1 MLIALSLGL
10 RPRES
15 GQLSTINPHNHGKA
29 TRKMVPI
36 TGERAHCLKYFVCM
50 IRGLRYQK
58 QNRMEEETEPQ
69 T

>member
-1 MLIALSLGL
+1 MVALWNSSIKNQITKKSLQI
-10 RPRES
+10 E
-15 GQLSTINPHNHGKA
+15 I
-29 TRKMVPI
+29 I
-36 TGERAHCLKYFVCM
+36 FVCT